1 MEITPREL
9 RDVEIREAFRGYSR
23 DEVNE
28 LLERAAATLDAA
40 NERVEQMT
48 ERLNTAQSETGHTR
62 ETEDI
67 LHRTLLL
74 AQRAADEAVNEAAAK
89 ARQMV
94 DDAEIQSRRLIAD
107 AEADARRRGE
117 SERRRLEEEI
127 LDLATRRD
135 TLLADV
141 EALTRFEAD
150 YRDRSV
156 RALEADL
163 AALRSRPPASPGPR
177 PEPSDVEMPPMS
189 GDAGRREQ
197 DAPPPPSPF
206 SAPPSP
212 PAFQPAASAPPAPQ
226 PFAAPPVAPASQPSY
241 SSPSFAEP
249 PAREQGAEPDNG
261 PDAATQAVDVQA
273 LFDRVGDPT
282 PQQRAFEPPASAT
295 ATAAQPR
302 PEESTGNEAV
312 ESEVLD
318 DDAFFATLREAVHDE
333 TPLGPRDEETA
344 GERSFFDA
352 DDDRAGFR
360 DVFRRRR

>member
-28 LLERAAATLDAA
+28 LLERAAATLEAA
-40 NERVEQMT
+40 NERVQQMT

-107 AEADARRRGE
+107 AEA
-117 SERRRLEEEI
+117 
-127 LDLATRRD
+127 
-135 TLLADV
+135 
-141 EALTRFEAD
+141 LTRFEAD

-163 AALRSRPPASPGPR
+163 AALRSRPPASPGVR
-177 PEPSDVEMPPMS
+177 PEPSDVEIPVVS

-197 DAPPPPSPF
+197 DAPPPSPF
-206 SAPPSP
+206 AAP
-212 PAFQPAASAPPAPQ
+212 PAFQPAASTPMPPAPT
-226 PFAAPPVAPASQPSY
+226 PFAAP
-241 SSPSFAEP
+241 
-249 PAREQGAEPDNG
+249 
-261 PDAATQAVDVQA
+261 
-273 LFDRVGDPT
+273 
-282 PQQRAFEPPASAT
+282 
-295 ATAAQPR
+295 
-302 PEESTGNEAV
+302 
-312 ESEVLD
+312 
-318 DDAFFATLREAVHDE
+318 
-333 TPLGPRDEETA
+333 
-344 GERSFFDA
+344 
-352 DDDRAGFR
+352 
-360 DVFRRRR
+360 